1 MTPRAYWDR
10 DGFLHEE
17 HPEVPELIR
26 VIWSPRGELEYS
38 AWNPKFEIENLFGP
52 LVGVA

>member
-1 MTPRAYWDR
+1 MTPRTFWDR

-26 VIWSPRGELEYS
+26 VAWSPRGEYS
-38 AWNPKFEIENLFGP
+38 AWNPRFEIENLFGP
-52 LVGVA
+52 LIPTA